1 MKKIMTAAV
10 GLAIAGAAASPFLI
24 GAQIESVAQE
34 QAGLTNQRLADL
46 VKTNPYLNAGSFTL
60 ESYDK
65 TYTSATAKS
74 LLKLEIILPG
84 ENGEPLVIEVP
95 VISEIAHGPY
105 LGDSGFGLAKVISRP
120 DIAAMDLPE
129 VIKADTFTV
138 EDIISFGGQVNE
150 TFTMTPI
157 VYDEGQGTFELGGI
171 KADIE
176 TSLDNRLSFKGDI
189 AVADIKAGGAD
200 DAGFF
205 HLKPFNI
212 ALQGKGDSATT
223 SGDYQFESGAISGES
238 DKGMTLAI
246 EQLSAKGTYKAAENI
261 NLSLGEQ
268 EMVLTN
274 VEINDPAT
282 FPDPVSLPEFKIK
295 TLVEEGDQET
305 LNIKGSYSATLSPGL
320 MAAFQSPVNI
330 KTVAI
335 DLGMTSLPTAALQ
348 AYLELMKNISS
359 PEQAEASMAAMQEK
373 LPELIRMVVTSAL
386 ASSIQVRAETDEG
399 KLDADFNVNFIADQA
414 FSTDDATAL
423 MMSAGQDPAALLPFL
438 AGKGSLHLD
447 KSITDKADMTPMVQ
461 MMAGDFVKLE
471 GEAFTSELLIK
482 DGEILVNGQAL
493 PMLAEPEMGGEPLS
507 ADDLSEADKAAL
519 KAFMDSVEAAEAAGE
534 SETGTDKAAE

>member
-1 MKKIMTAAV
+1 MKKIITAAV
-10 GLAIAGAAASPFLI
+10 VLAIAGVAASPFLI
-24 GAQIESVAQE
+24 GTQIESVTQE
-34 QAGLTNQRLADL
+34 QATLTNQRLADL
-46 VKTNPYLNAGSFTL
+46 VKTNPYLNSGSFTL
-60 ESYDK
+60 ESYEK
-65 TYTSATAKS
+65 TYLSSTAKS
-74 LLKLEIILPG
+74 LLKLETILPG

-150 TFTMTPI
+150 TFTMTP
-157 VYDEGQGTFELGGI
+157 VTYDEGQGTFELGGI
-171 KADIE
+171 KSDVV

-189 AVADIKAGGAD
+189 AVAAIKVSGAD
-200 DAGFF
+200 DAGSF

-212 ALQGKGDSATT
+212 ALQGKGDSAAT
-223 SGDYQFESGAISGES
+223 SGDYQLESGAISGGN
-238 DKGMTLAI
+238 DKGLTLAI
-246 EQLSAKGTYKAAENI
+246 EQLSMKGIYSKAENI

-282 FPDPVSLPEFKIK
+282 FPDPVSLPEFKVK

-320 MAAFQSPVNI
+320 MTAFQSPVNI

-335 DLGMTSLPTAALQ
+335 DLGMTALPAAVLQ
-348 AYLELMKNISS
+348 TYLELMKDMSS

-373 LPELIRMVVTSAL
+373 LPDLIRRVVTSAL
-386 ASSIQVRAETDEG
+386 ASSIKVKAETDEG
-399 KLDADFNVNFIADQA
+399 KLDADLNVNFIADKA
-414 FSTDDATAL
+414 FSTEDATAL
-423 MMSAGQDPAALLPFL
+423 MMNAGQDPAALLPLL
-438 AGKGSLHLD
+438 AGKGNLHLD
-447 KSITDKADMTPMVQ
+447 KSITDKAGMTPMVQ

-493 PMLAEPEMGGEPLS
+493 PMVAEPGMEGEPLS
-507 ADDLSEADKAAL
+507 EDDLSEADKAAL
-519 KAFMDSVEAAEAAGE
+519 KAFMDSVEAAETAGE
-534 SETGTDKAAE
+534 GEAGTDKAAE